1 MTVGRFS
8 FQTARSKKTMA
19 YSTGLLKHRVII
31 LNRKEAQQGK
41 FGLDSAG
48 IEFEPAGTVWA
59 SVDWTRGK
67 GAMNAGALDVY
78 GVVIIR
84 MRWNTI
90 VNERSRILHE
100 GKTYQ
105 IIGETFHADR
115 QENTIQFQAQQ
126 LVNDK

>member
-1 MTVGRFS
+1 
-8 FQTARSKKTMA
+8 MA
-19 YSTGLLKHRVII
+19 YSTGLLKHRVTI
-31 LNRKEAQQGK
+31 LNRTEAQQGK

-48 IEFEPAGTVWA
+48 VEFEPAGTVWA

-78 GVVIIR
+78 SVVIIR

-90 VNERSRILHE
+90 INERSRILHE

-115 QENTIQFQAQQ
+115 QENTIQFHAQQ
-126 LVNDK
+126 IINDK